1 MNAKFNPTRS
11 LFSLLSATLLA
22 AVAAGPAHA
31 EKADSNKPI
40 EVSFGQL
47 DADDVKQIKTF
58 TGDVVFT
65 RGTIRMTSPK
75 AVVTQDPEGY
85 QFVVLTGAPG
95 VQATFRQKLDGEG
108 DQWVEGQ
115 ADRIEYDD
123 KTELVKLISK
133 GRIKRLEGSKITSQV
148 DGEFIS
154 YDSRREYFAVKNTAS
169 GESKPGGGRGTMVI
183 QPSPKRPPIAPAQPA
198 TPAPANQPTQGK

>member
-1 MNAKFNPTRS
+1 MKVIMKQTM
-11 LFSLLSATLLA
+11 LSAALLLA
-22 AVAAGPAHA
+22 ALAGTAHA

-40 EVSFGQL
+40 EISFGQL
-47 DADDVKQIKTF
+47 DTDDVKQIKTF
-58 TGDVVFT
+58 TGDVVLT

-133 GRIKRLEGSKITSQV
+133 GRIKRLEGTRITSQI

-154 YDSRREYFAVKNTAS
+154 YDSRREVFAVKNTPT

-183 QPSPKRPPIAPAQPA
+183 QPSAKRPPIAPAQS
-198 TPAPANQPTQGK
+198 TPAAQPAQPTPPAGK

>member
-1 MNAKFNPTRS
+1 MKAMMQHTI
-11 LFSLLSATLLA
+11 LSAALLLA
-22 AVAAGPAHA
+22 AVTMPAHA
-31 EKADSNKPI
+31 EKADSTKPI
-40 EVSFGQL
+40 EVTFGQL

-58 TGDVVFT
+58 TGNVVFT

-85 QFVVLTGAPG
+85 QFVVLTGGPG
-95 VQATFRQKLDGEG
+95 VQATFRQRLDGDG

-123 KTELVKLISK
+123 KTELVKLFAK
-133 GRIKRLEGSKITSQV
+133 GRIKRLEGSKVTSQV

-154 YDSRREYFAVKNTAS
+154 YDSRREVFAVKNTPT
-169 GESKPGGGRGTMVI
+169 GDSKVGGGQSTMVI

-198 TPAPANQPTQGK
+198 GK

>member
-1 MNAKFNPTRS
+1 MRAITKQTFW
-11 LFSLLSATLLA
+11 SAALLLA
-22 AVAAGPAHA
+22 ALAIPAHA

-40 EVSFGQL
+40 EVSFDQA
-47 DADDVKQIKTF
+47 DSDDVKQIKTF
-58 TGDVVFT
+58 TGNVILT

-85 QFVVLTGAPG
+85 QFVVLTGTPG
-95 VQATFRQKLDGEG
+95 VQATFRQKLDGEV
-108 DQWVEGQ
+108 DKWVEGQ

-133 GRIKRLEGSKITSQV
+133 GRIKQLESGKVTSQV

-154 YDSRREYFAVKNTAS
+154 YDSRREVFAVKNTPT
-169 GESKPGGGRGTMVI
+169 GDSKPGGGRGTMVI
-183 QPSPKRPPIAPAQPA
+183 QPSTKRPPIAPAQPVQ
-198 TPAPANQPTQGK
+198 PAQPAAGK